1 MNVMN
6 AKKLGIF
13 ALSMV
18 LASCASKPTREEAEQ
33 LQACATVAVVMG
45 MLNSVSNTY
54 GVSRSDAEDQ
64 VVGMLQGKR
73 KIILERA
80 DYAANGGT
88 MATDFR
94 IPSDDDI
101 KSFVH
106 RSDLNPKGYSKVDW
120 DSKMESVQDDVMKQ
134 CMKTMKPMPSKGI
147 YALVKDQAER
157 VVKDY

>member
-1 MNVMN
+1 MIAMNV
-6 AKKLGIF
+6 KKLSIV
-13 ALSMV
+13 ALSLI
-18 LASCASKPTREEAEQ
+18 LASCASKPTREENEQ
-33 LQACATVAVVMG
+33 LHACATVAVVMG

-73 KIILERA
+73 KIVLERA
-80 DYAANGGT
+80 EYKSNGGT
-88 MATDFR
+88 VATDFR

-101 KSFVH
+101 KAFVH

-120 DSKMESVQDDVMKQ
+120 DDKMEDVQDDVMKQ

-147 YALVKDQAER
+147 YALVQDQAER
-157 VVKDY
+157 VAKDY